1 MLPAAGLLIV
11 LTVAAYVPALRGG
24 FVWDDDKYV
33 TANPTLRTTDGLAKI
48 WFEIGA
54 TIQYYPLVFTTFWI
68 EHRLWGLEPFGYHLV
83 NVLLHATSAGLL
95 WTLLRRL
102 TVPGA
107 WLAAAVFAIHPV
119 HVESVAWITER
130 KNTLSGVFY
139 LLAVLTYLRFEPP
152 DPQAHNR
159 RRDWRFYPPALVLF
173 TCALLSK
180 TVTCSLPLA
189 IMLLLWW
196 KRARWR
202 WRNVLPVVP
211 MLAIGALMGLL
222 TAWMEKSIVLA
233 RGADWDLSIVQRCL
247 IAGRALWFYLGK
259 LVWPVEVM
267 FTYPRWQVRA
277 DIWWQFLFPAA
288 TIAVVVA
295 LWLVRRRVGKSPLV
309 AALFFGG
316 TLAPALGLFDVYP
329 MRYSFVADHFQ
340 YLASIGPIVLFV
352 ALLTRWL
359 GARAERRP
367 ERKPTLRTIAVAA
380 APRWL
385 MACLPLAVLGILTW
399 RQACVYKS
407 LETLWR
413 DTIAKNPG
421 SWMAHGNLGGILL
434 DRGNTTQAAKHL
446 AECLRI
452 NPDAYEIRC
461 TMGKALV
468 LDGKLEEG
476 KAHYRAAAQSEPTY
490 APAYLGLGY
499 VLMRQH
505 RVDEAIA
512 EYQRAL
518 ELQPDYPEAHNNL
531 ANALANKSE
540 VREAIVHFRKALEL
554 RPGWPLVHKNLGRA
568 LEDQGM
574 IDQAIDQYRLALR
587 FDPQDAPTHARLG
600 RLLGDQ
606 GRIDE
611 AVQAYRAALS
621 LRPGHAGTRRALEA
635 LLERR
640 EAASGGEQ

>member
-33 TANPTLRTTDGLAKI
+33 TANRTLRTADGLAEI
-48 WFEIGA
+48 WFEIGV

-102 TVPGA
+102 KVPGA

-139 LLAVLTYLRFEPP
+139 LLALLSYLRFEPP

-180 TVTCSLPLA
+180 TVTCSLPLV
-189 IMLLLWW
+189 ILLLLWW

-202 WRNVLPVVP
+202 WLNVLPVVP

-222 TAWMEKSIVLA
+222 TAWMEKNIVLA

-259 LVWPVEVM
+259 LVWPAEVM

-277 DIWWQFLFPAA
+277 DVWWQFLFPAA

-295 LWLVRRRVGKSPLV
+295 LWLLRRRVGKPPLV

-316 TLAPALGLFDVYP
+316 TLAPALGLIDVYP

-367 ERKPTLRTIAVAA
+367 VCRS
-380 APRWL
+380 
-385 MACLPLAVLGILTW
+385 
-399 RQACVYKS
+399 Q
-407 LETLWR
+407 
-413 DTIAKNPG
+413 
-421 SWMAHGNLGGILL
+421 SW
-434 DRGNTTQAAKHL
+434 
-446 AECLRI
+446 
-452 NPDAYEIRC
+452 
-461 TMGKALV
+461 
-468 LDGKLEEG
+468 
-476 KAHYRAAAQSEPTY
+476 
-490 APAYLGLGY
+490 
-499 VLMRQH
+499 
-505 RVDEAIA
+505 
-512 EYQRAL
+512 
-518 ELQPDYPEAHNNL
+518 
-531 ANALANKSE
+531 
-540 VREAIVHFRKALEL
+540 
-554 RPGWPLVHKNLGRA
+554 
-568 LEDQGM
+568 
-574 IDQAIDQYRLALR
+574 
-587 FDPQDAPTHARLG
+587 
-600 RLLGDQ
+600 
-606 GRIDE
+606 
-611 AVQAYRAALS
+611 
-621 LRPGHAGTRRALEA
+621 
-635 LLERR
+635 
-640 EAASGGEQ
+640 AS